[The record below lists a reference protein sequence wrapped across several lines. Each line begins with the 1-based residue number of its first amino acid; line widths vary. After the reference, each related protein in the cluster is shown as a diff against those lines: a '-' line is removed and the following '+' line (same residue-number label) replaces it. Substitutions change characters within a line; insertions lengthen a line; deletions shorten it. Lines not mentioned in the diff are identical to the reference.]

1 MKNYS
6 YVYVAAKIDP
16 KLKEL
21 VVKVAKARGMNVSD
35 FIRFLILRE
44 LAELSFLPEDYK
56 KAFGLAKGGGE

>member
-1 MKNYS
+1 MRET
-6 YVYVAAKIDP
+6 VYIGTRIEPD
-16 KLKEL
+16 LKEL
-21 VVKVAKARGMNVSD
+21 IEKVAKARGLNISN